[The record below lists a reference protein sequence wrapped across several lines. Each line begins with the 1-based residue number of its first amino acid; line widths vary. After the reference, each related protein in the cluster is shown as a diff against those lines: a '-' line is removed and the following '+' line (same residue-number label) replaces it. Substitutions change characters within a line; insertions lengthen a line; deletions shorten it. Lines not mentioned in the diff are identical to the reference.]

1 MAKILVIGGAGYIG
15 SHVVKAL
22 LENNHQ
28 VLVYDNLSTGQKI
41 NLFDKAEFIEGD
53 ISDFHALEKAMKQN
67 IDVVV
72 HLAAKKAV
80 GESMVNPAFYA
91 TNNISGSI
99 NILNAMDKC
108 RVKHIIFSSSAAV
121 YGMPK
126 YLPID
131 ENHERDPLNFY
142 GYTKA
147 AIEDL
152 MMWYEK
158 LKKLNYVI
166 FRFFNAVG
174 YDKAGAVKGKEKNPQ
189 NLMPV
194 IMESLSGK
202 RDGFEIFGD
211 DYDTEDGTCERDY
224 IHVSDLAD
232 AHVKAVQKLLTDTNS
247 YTLNLGTGKAVSVKQ
262 IVEATEK
269 VTGQKLKYRIAPR
282 RTGDPAKLVASSK
295 KATEVLGWKPFYTN
309 ISDIIQTVWN
319 MEK

>member
-1 MAKILVIGGAGYIG
+1 M
-15 SHVVKAL
+15 
-22 LENNHQ
+22 
-28 VLVYDNLSTGQKI
+28 
-41 NLFDKAEFIEGD
+41 
-53 ISDFHALEKAMKQN
+53 ISCQ
-67 IDVVV
+67 
-72 HLAAKKAV
+72 
-80 GESMVNPAFYA
+80 
-91 TNNISGSI
+91 
-99 NILNAMDKC
+99 
-108 RVKHIIFSSSAAV
+108 VKHIIFSSSAAV

-126 YLPID
+126 YLPVD

-158 LKKLNYVI
+158 LGKLNYVI

-174 YDKAGAVKGKEKNPQ
+174 YDKSGAVKGKEKNPQ

-211 DYDTEDGTCERDY
+211 DYDTADGTCERDY

-247 YTLNLGTGKAVSVKQ
+247 YTLNLGTGKAISVKQ

-269 VTGQKLKYRIAPR
+269 VTGQKLKYRFAPR
-282 RTGDPAKLVASSK
+282 RLGDPAKLVASAK

-309 ISDIIQTVWN
+309 ISDIIKTVWN